1 MKRFAY
7 IMATGAVMLAV
18 GAAGSASAQ
27 NSIDLKGIWVGN
39 GQNIVDGPANHHPPT
54 GAGVKPA
61 AKYRLSD
68 QTFTMTIEGQDGRRF
83 WGTMASPNKT
93 ERLIGSLSVDG
104 KFVYM
109 VDDDGYI
116 DGTVVNAT
124 TLDICYRHV
133 RPDSAVVGC
142 ELMQRK

>member
-7 IMATGAVMLAV
+7 IVATGAVMLMV

-27 NSIDLKGIWVGN
+27 SPIDLKGTWVGT

-83 WGTMASPNKT
+83 WGTMASSNKT

>member
-1 MKRFAY
+1 
-7 IMATGAVMLAV
+7 MATVAVVLTV
-18 GAAGSASAQ
+18 GAAASASAQ

-39 GQNIVDGPANHHPPT
+39 GQNIVDGPANHHPPA